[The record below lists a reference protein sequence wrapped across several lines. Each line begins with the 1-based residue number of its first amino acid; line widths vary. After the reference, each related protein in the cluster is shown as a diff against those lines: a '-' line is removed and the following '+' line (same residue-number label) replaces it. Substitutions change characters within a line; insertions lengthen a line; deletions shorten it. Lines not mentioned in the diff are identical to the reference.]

1 MERSDNLAG
10 NALEMIHISKVFPGV
25 KALDDVTFKVKSGE
39 VHALVGENG
48 AGKSTLMKILD
59 GVYKA
64 DEGKIIVNDN
74 EVSINN
80 TNDAKDLKIGLIF
93 QEFNLIPSLSVS
105 ENIFLGSLKRT
116 RARLVDWKSI
126 NKKSGELL
134 KSLDF
139 GINPRTI
146 INKLSIAEK
155 QLVEIAKALASEAN
169 IIIMDEPTSSL
180 TSKEIDKLFT
190 IIKDLKQKGY
200 TIIYISHHLEE
211 IFYIADTVTVLR
223 DGKVIS
229 TEKVTDETKNS
240 IVEKMVGRPITMEF
254 PKRKSNIG
262 EVILEVESLC
272 SDKLKNI
279 SFKLYKGEILGIS
292 GLVGSGR
299 TELAEAI
306 FGEEPPHSGRVK
318 VNGDLKR
325 IRSTVQAKKNKIAL
339 IPEDRK
345 EEGLVLNFSVLLNS
359 TICNL
364 NKIKSRLRILSSRKE
379 KKYTIEMIK
388 KLGIKTPSINQKT
401 LNLSGGNQQKTVIAK
416 WLFAEPDILIMD
428 EPTRGIDV
436 GAKFEIYQLM
446 NAMVAEGKAIIMI
459 SSELPEVLGMSDRLI
474 VMSNGEVQSIL
485 DKEEFDANIVME
497 KSIGLSGK
505 D

>member
-1 MERSDNLAG
+1 MVN
-10 NALEMIHISKVFPGV
+10 ISKLFPGV
-25 KALDDVTFKVKSGE
+25 KALDDVTFKVKSDE
-39 VHALVGENG
+39 IHALVGENG

-64 DEGKIIVNDN
+64 DTGKIIVNN
-74 EVSINN
+74 EEVKINN
-80 TNDAKDLKIGLIF
+80 TNDAKALKIGLIF

-139 GINPRTI
+139 DINPRTI
-146 INKLSIAEK
+146 IDDLSVAEK
-155 QLVEIAKALASEAN
+155 QLVEIAKALASDSN

-180 TSKEIDKLFT
+180 TSKEIDKLFA
-190 IIKDLKQKGY
+190 IIKGLKSKGF
-200 TIIYISHHLEE
+200 TIIYISHRLEE
-211 IFYIADTVTVLR
+211 IFHIADSVTVLR

-229 TEKVTDETKNS
+229 TRKVVDETKNS

-254 PKRKSNIG
+254 PERNSKIG
-262 EVILEVESLC
+262 KVILEVEDLC

-279 SFKLYKGEILGIS
+279 SFKLHKGEILGIS

-306 FGEEPPHSGRVK
+306 FGEELPRSGKVK
-318 VNGDLKR
+318 IKGKPIR

-359 TICNL
+359 TVCNL
-364 NKIKSRLRILSSRKE
+364 DKIKSRLGILSSRKE
-379 KKYTIEMIK
+379 KKHTSEMIK
-388 KLGIKTPSINQKT
+388 KLGIRTPSIYQKT

-459 SSELPEVLGMSDRLI
+459 SSELPEVLGMSDRLM
-474 VMSNGEVQSIL
+474 VMSNGRVQSIL
-485 DKEEFDANIVME
+485 DKEEYDANIVME

>member
-1 MERSDNLAG
+1 
-10 NALEMIHISKVFPGV
+10 MINISKLFPGV
-25 KALDDVTFKVKSGE
+25 KALDDVTFKVKAGE
-39 VHALVGENG
+39 IHALVGENG

-64 DEGKIIVNDN
+64 DTGKIIVNN
-74 EVSINN
+74 EEVKINN
-80 TNDAKDLKIGLIF
+80 TNDAKSLKIGLIF

-134 KSLDF
+134 RSLDF
-139 GINPRTI
+139 DINPRTI
-146 INKLSIAEK
+146 IDDLSVAEK
-155 QLVEIAKALASEAN
+155 QLVEIAKALASDSN

-180 TSKEIDKLFT
+180 TSKEIDKLFA
-190 IIKDLKQKGY
+190 IIKGLKSKGF
-200 TIIYISHHLEE
+200 TIIYISHRLEE
-211 IFYIADTVTVLR
+211 IFYIADSVTVLR

-229 TEKVTDETKNS
+229 TRKVTDETKNS

-254 PKRKSNIG
+254 PERNSNIG
-262 EVILEVESLC
+262 EVILEVEDLC

-279 SFKLYKGEILGIS
+279 SFKLHKGEILGIS

-306 FGEEPPHSGRVK
+306 FGEEPPRSGKVK
-318 VNGDLKR
+318 IKGKPIR

-345 EEGLVLNFSVLLNS
+345 EEGLVLNFSILLNS
-359 TICNL
+359 TVCNL
-364 NKIKSRLRILSSRKE
+364 DKIKSKLGILSSRKE
-379 KKYTIEMIK
+379 KKYTSEMIK
-388 KLGIKTPSINQKT
+388 KLGIRTPSINQKT

-446 NAMVAEGKAIIMI
+446 NAMVAESKAIIMI
-459 SSELPEVLGMSDRLI
+459 SSELPEVLGMSDRLM
-474 VMSNGEVQSIL
+474 VMSNGRVQSIL
-485 DKEEFDANIVME
+485 DKEEYDANIVME